1 MSQFLF
7 YYVRPEPQTWV
18 FLSIFSILGVFVV
31 FHRFWSMRN
40 LDILLILSFTLGYM
54 MVYEGNKAALSHG
67 EVPLAASMATGSG
80 LPPADANR
88 PNGGEDPSLVG
99 GAMVASEGGERP
111 DAAWS
116 PRSLL
121 YWGFLSLLVCAGL
134 LTTRM
139 LLDTAIVR
147 RPLLEPNLNGGGM
160 LFIGISLLVFLLVN
174 VGMSTKDENRK

>member
-54 MVYEGNKAALSHG
+54 MVYEGNKAALSNG
-67 EVPLAASMATGSG
+67 EVALAESIASGSG
-80 LPPADANR
+80 SSLVDANR
-88 PNGGEDPSLVG
+88 TVGVSDPSLG
-99 GAMVASEGGERP
+99 GIASVATEGGERA
-111 DAAWS
+111 DTAWS

-134 LTTRM
+134 LTIRM

-147 RPLLEPNLNGGGM
+147 RPLPRTELERGRDVVYRY
-160 LFIGISLLVFLLVN
+160 FASRVFARERWYEYQ
-174 VGMSTKDENRK
+174 G